1 MSAGD
6 IDAYLASVPED
17 QRNCLS
23 DLRARI
29 RLTLPD
35 CEETISYAMPAH
47 RQPGRKGK
55 VVIGYAG
62 FARHCGVYPHSG
74 GIIPQM
80 ADDLTGWKTSKSGVL
95 FTPDRPLPDAVL
107 QRIIDLRLKEIG
119 GG

>member
-47 RQPGRKGK
+47 REPGRKGK

-80 ADDLTGWKTSKSGVL
+80 AADLTGWKTSKSGVL
-95 FTPDRPLPDAVL
+95 FTPDRPLPDGIL
-107 QRIIDLRLKEIG
+107 RRIIALRLKEIAG
-119 GG
+119 G